1 MNKLLIAT
9 FLVTLFTN
17 SSVMV
22 EEKNTNPEAEW
33 LYLFYGE

>member
-17 SSVMV
+17 SLVLV
-22 EEKNTNPEAEW
+22 EEKKYKPRSRMAISI
-33 LYLFYGE
+33 